1 MKQSISSKIAK
12 EYVRD
17 QALYAQA
24 QERLASNTDITVVSM
39 QKGTFYVK
47 SLASLSVCNHLLIN
61 NAQLKEINYHKI
73 KMLHSRI
80 SEVATR
86 IENFKAL
93 LRLVANKS
101 ESGDE

>member
-1 MKQSISSKIAK
+1 MDYAK
-12 EYVRD
+12 D
-17 QALYAQA
+17 QALYAEV
-24 QERLASNTDITVVSM
+24 QERLANSTDITVVSL

-47 SLASLSVCNHLLIN
+47 SLASLSVCNQLLIN

-93 LRLVANKS
+93 LRLVANKP
-101 ESGDE
+101 ETDNE

>member
-1 MKQSISSKIAK
+1 MKRSISYTIAAAYL
-12 EYVRD
+12 EQ
-17 QALYAQA
+17 QALYAKE
-24 QERLASNTDITVVSM
+24 QENTTSNTNITVVTL
-39 QKGTFYVK
+39 QKGAFYQK
-47 SLASLSVCNHLLIN
+47 SLASLSVCNQLLIN

-80 SEVATR
+80 TEVASR

-101 ESGDE
+101 ETGDE